1 MAVRGCGRNRT
12 EQEVEGIK
20 GERDGDGE
28 EETGGGGL
36 GTGRE
41 GIILII

>member
-1 MAVRGCGRNRT
+1 MGAVGT

-28 EETGGGGL
+28 EEKGCWAWK
-36 GTGRE
+36 RE
-41 GIILII
+41 GGIRL